1 MESVTWTFPKLRR
14 DLCLC
19 AELLWAVQTLARGIE
34 AWHMNR
40 WLGFAQG
47 GGPSTKLVPQST
59 SVDFWTLE
67 FTVCV
72 DIPSARRL
80 FTTMIQ
86 TRCPVDETIVR
97 SAMASA
103 YGRWDSWQ
111 PKVHVSNLCFVLS
124 SLNSF
129 TFSKHRATQSRFFSM
144 EPMEYLGWP
153 NLKEGIINDFLLLSL
168 RSSHAFQVNFPTTQ
182 GTSQRGFEKLAT
194 FSRGLL
200 GNLKVET
207 HSFRSDAS
215 TRLMHWTQLV
225 ILSLTGSRKPPLR
238 FPAWQLQCKWTLARK
253 AIEHCSSA
261 KVGLGPGPEAN
272 ILDLHLRCLSCNIGC
287 EGWIFRRDPLMLAV
301 VFWAHSYIFWKAL
314 KSSPISSGSETIQ
327 VMVHGRSH
335 SLAASFID
343 HPGDRCTGC
352 EYFSVAEASFS
363 DVDSVEK
370 LTRSRRILRMSNSAQ
385 LWSMG

>member
-34 AWHMNR
+34 AWHIR

-47 GGPSTKLVPQST
+47 GGHSTKLVPQST

-111 PKVHVSNLCFVLS
+111 QKVHVSNQCFVLS
-124 SLNSF
+124 SLNAF
-129 TFSKHRATQSRFFSM
+129 TFSKHHATQSRFFSM
-144 EPMEYLGWP
+144 ESMEYLGSWVAQF
-153 NLKEGIINDFLLLSL
+153 EGRNHQWLLSL

-182 GTSQRGFEKLAT
+182 GTSQRGFQKLAT

-225 ILSLTGSRKPPLR
+225 IYHW
-238 FPAWQLQCKWTLARK
+238 PAQGNRPCDFQHGNCSASGPWQ
-253 AIEHCSSA
+253 
-261 KVGLGPGPEAN
+261 G
-272 ILDLHLRCLSCNIGC
+272 
-287 EGWIFRRDPLMLAV
+287 
-301 VFWAHSYIFWKAL
+301 
-314 KSSPISSGSETIQ
+314 
-327 VMVHGRSH
+327 
-335 SLAASFID
+335 
-343 HPGDRCTGC
+343 
-352 EYFSVAEASFS
+352 
-363 DVDSVEK
+363 K
-370 LTRSRRILRMSNSAQ
+370 L
-385 LWSMG
+385 